1 MKRTSASTKI
11 KIEHHFYALAVLLI
25 MVFMM
30 NHDSMNAL
38 AATNKTEKAAVKAQV
53 VKLMKNVKTYNVSG
67 IVKCY
72 QPANTGKV
80 FLLSTRNDEIRK
92 SEGGLVIRPR
102 Q

>member
-1 MKRTSASTKI
+1 
-11 KIEHHFYALAVLLI
+11 
-25 MVFMM
+25 MM

-72 QPANTGKV
+72 QPRKYRKG
-80 FLLSTRNDEIRK
+80 FSTFNQK
-92 SEGGLVIRPR
+92 
-102 Q
+102 